1 MKPQPIFAKNS
12 TLQAGHRDL
21 TGLLSSATLRVCS
34 HLGQDSKSLVDDA
47 SANEAEPKKPRLHH
61 LDWLRSVMVFF
72 VVFSGI

>member
-21 TGLLSSATLRVCS
+21 TGLLSSETLRVCS

-47 SANEAEPKKPRLHH
+47 SGSEIMISSSNF
-61 LDWLRSVMVFF
+61 SVSK
-72 VVFSGI
+72 FSSISS

>member
-47 SANEAEPKKPRLHH
+47 SDSEIIISFL
-61 LDWLRSVMVFF
+61 
-72 VVFSGI
+72 